1 MIRLSRI
8 AAGLTALT
16 LVCTPALGDPPP
28 WAKGGKG
35 HDREDRDRDDRG
47 GKHGKHFDEHRRSE
61 VRAYYENEYRGG
73 HCPPGL
79 AKKHNGCMPPG
90 QAKKW
95 RMGRALPADVVVYDL
110 PPPLVVKIG
119 VPPAGYKYVRA
130 GADILMIAVGT
141 KVVVDAIND
150 LGRL

>member
-1 MIRLSRI
+1 MIRFSHL
-8 AAGLTALT
+8 AAGLAALS
-16 LVCTPALGDPPP
+16 LAQAPALADPPP

-35 HDREDRDRDDRG
+35 HKESRDRDERG
-47 GKHGKHFDEHRRSE
+47 GHQHFNDHRRSE
-61 VRAYYENEYRGG
+61 VRSYYEGEFRGG

-79 AKKHNGCMPPG
+79 AKKHNGCLPPG

-95 RMGRALPADVVVYDL
+95 HMGRALPADVVVYDL
-110 PPPLVVKIG
+110 PPPLVLKIG

-130 GADILMIAVGT
+130 GADILLIAVGT
-141 KVVVDAIND
+141 KVVVDAVRD

>member
-1 MIRLSRI
+1 MTRIRLL
-8 AAGLTALT
+8 AAGFAT
-16 LVCTPALGDPPP
+16 LCVACAPALADPPG
-28 WAKGGKG
+28 WAKSKGHKGGKDRG
-35 HDREDRDRDDRG
+35 ESHDRY
-47 GKHGKHFDEHRRSE
+47 GKHFDSHRRAE
-61 VRAYYENEYRGG
+61 VRTYYEGEFRGG

-95 RMGRALPADVVVYDL
+95 QMGRPLPADVVIYDL

-141 KVVVDAIND
+141 KVVVDAVRD